1 MKSIIFSFSLLLF
14 TLFSVHAQLTFTE
27 IFRKVEVWNSD
38 SSKFVRSPLYAS
50 PNGYVLYTGKD
61 SQDSLIFS
69 IIDIADSTDY
79 NQYVI
84 YEDVS
89 KEPSKLHWIYRARE
103 MSTGEKCYI
112 HHIRTSQY
120 HILRIEYDYYTIRYY
135 YDRTLE
141 R

>member
-1 MKSIIFSFSLLLF
+1 MKSIIFSFALLLC
-14 TLFSVHAQLTFTE
+14 TLFSVQAQLTFNE
-27 IFRKVEVWNSD
+27 IFRKAEVWNAD

-61 SQDSLIFS
+61 DQDSLVFS
-69 IIDIADSTDY
+69 IVDIADSTKY
-79 NQYVI
+79 NQYKV

-89 KEPSKLHWIYRARE
+89 KEPSKLNWIYRARE
-103 MSTGEKCYI
+103 MNTGENCYI

-120 HILRIEYDYYTIRYY
+120 HILRIEYDYYTLRYY
-135 YDRTLE
+135 YDRSLE

>member
-1 MKSIIFSFSLLLF
+1 MKSIIFSIVLLLC
-14 TLFSVHAQLTFTE
+14 TLFSVQAQLTFSE
-27 IFRKVEVWNSD
+27 IFRKAEVWNAD
-38 SSKFVRSPLYAS
+38 SNKFVRSPLYAS

-61 SQDSLIFS
+61 NQDSLVFS
-69 IIDIADSTDY
+69 IIDIADSTKY
-79 NQYVI
+79 NQYKV

-103 MSTGEKCYI
+103 MNTGENCYI

-120 HILRIEYDYYTIRYY
+120 HILRIEYDYYTLRYY
-135 YDRTLE
+135 YDRSLE

>member
-1 MKSIIFSFSLLLF
+1 MKSIIFSFALLLC
-14 TLFSVHAQLTFTE
+14 TLFSVQAQLTFSE
-27 IFRKVEVWNSD
+27 IFRKAEVWNAD

-61 SQDSLIFS
+61 NQDSLVFS
-69 IIDIADSTDY
+69 IIDIADSTKY
-79 NQYVI
+79 NQYKV

-103 MSTGEKCYI
+103 MNTGENCYI

-135 YDRTLE
+135 YDPSRE